1 MILLRMVAFN
11 RGIAELYSYLRAFH
25 RVFKACFDRL
35 MKKRRVYCLR
45 GGVAVLSKALSHASV
60 KLVQVITRK

>member
-1 MILLRMVAFN
+1 MILLRMVALN
-11 RGIAELYSYLRAFH
+11 RGIAELFSYLRAFH

-45 GGVAVLSKALSHASV
+45 GGVVVLSKALSHAPV
-60 KLVQVITRK
+60 KWAQVIAGK